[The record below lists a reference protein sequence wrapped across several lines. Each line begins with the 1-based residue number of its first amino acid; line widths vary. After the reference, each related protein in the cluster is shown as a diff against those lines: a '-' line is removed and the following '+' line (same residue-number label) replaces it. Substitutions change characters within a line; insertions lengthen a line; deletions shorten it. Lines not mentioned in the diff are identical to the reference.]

1 MGQASAKCI
10 MCGKDIAISD
20 KPDDK
25 SKSERDQQEAYSLHI
40 TIEQIDGTS
49 YTFDTAD
56 CALMFKRFRSVYG
69 SNFADE

>member
-1 MGQASAKCI
+1 
-10 MCGKDIAISD
+10 MCGKDIAISNR
-20 KPDDK
+20 PEDK
-25 SKSERDQQEAYSLHI
+25 SESERDQQEAYSSRI

-49 YTFDTAD
+49 HTFDTAD

>member
-1 MGQASAKCI
+1 

-20 KPDDK
+20 RPDDK
-25 SKSERDQQEAYSLHI
+25 SKSERDQQEAYSSHI

-69 SNFADE
+69 NNFADE

>member
-1 MGQASAKCI
+1 MGQAYAKCI

-20 KPDDK
+20 RPDE
-25 SKSERDQQEAYSLHI
+25 SERDQQEAYSSRI

-56 CALMFKRFRSVYG
+56 CAMMFKRFRSVYG
-69 SNFADE
+69 SNFADG

>member
-10 MCGKDIAISD
+10 MCEKDIAISD
-20 KPDDK
+20 KPDDE
-25 SKSERDQQEAYSLHI
+25 SERDQQEAYSSSI
-40 TIEQIDGTS
+40 TIEQIDGAS

>member
-20 KPDDK
+20 RPDDK
-25 SKSERDQQEAYSLHI
+25 SESERDQQEAYSSHI

-49 YTFDTAD
+49 YTFHSDK
-56 CALMFKRFRSVYG
+56 CAMMFKKFSSVYG
-69 SNFADE
+69 NNFADE

>member
-20 KPDDK
+20 RPDE
-25 SKSERDQQEAYSLHI
+25 SERDQQEAHSSHI

-69 SNFADE
+69 NNFADE

>member
-20 KPDDK
+20 KPDE
-25 SKSERDQQEAYSLHI
+25 SERDQQEAYSSRI

>member
-1 MGQASAKCI
+1 MGQAYAKCI

-20 KPDDK
+20 RPDDK
-25 SKSERDQQEAYSLHI
+25 SESEAYSSRI

-56 CALMFKRFRSVYG
+56 CAMMFKRFRSVYG
-69 SNFADE
+69 SNFADG

>member
-20 KPDDK
+20 RPDE
-25 SKSERDQQEAYSLHI
+25 SERDQQEAYSSRI

-56 CALMFKRFRSVYG
+56 CAMMFKRFRSVYG
-69 SNFADE
+69 NNFADE

>member
-1 MGQASAKCI
+1 

-20 KPDDK
+20 KPDE
-25 SKSERDQQEAYSLHI
+25 SERDQQEAYSSHI

-56 CALMFKRFRSVYG
+56 CAMMFKRFRSVYG
-69 SNFADE
+69 NNFADE